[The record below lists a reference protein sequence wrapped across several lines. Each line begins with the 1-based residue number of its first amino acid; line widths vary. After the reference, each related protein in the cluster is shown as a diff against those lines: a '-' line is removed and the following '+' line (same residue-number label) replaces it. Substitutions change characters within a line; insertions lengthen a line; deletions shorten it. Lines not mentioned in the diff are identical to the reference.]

1 MDGTTSHL
9 SMTSAA
15 DDIIVESSQE
25 HHQPPPNQ
33 QQQQQKEAV
42 CNLCC
47 KFLCILYILYLGGNV
62 VLIIW
67 NPAIGLIV
75 LASVIVILMVCVAC
89 GDSHNVRP
97 HQLPQHHGHSNNENG
112 GIADGLAAVGDGFAA
127 VGGVVA
133 SFGDSGG
140 GGGGGDGGGGVGG
153 CGGGGCGG

>member
-1 MDGTTSHL
+1 VDGTTSHL

-97 HQLPQHHGHSNNENG
+97 HQLPQHHGYSNNENG

-140 GGGGGDGGGGVGG
+140 GGGGCGG
-153 CGGGGCGG
+153 CGGGG

>member
-1 MDGTTSHL
+1 
-9 SMTSAA
+9 MTSAA

-25 HHQPPPNQ
+25 HHQPPPRQ
-33 QQQQQKEAV
+33 QQQQQKQEAV

-97 HQLPQHHGHSNNENG
+97 QLPQHHGYSNENG
-112 GIADGLAAVGDGFAA
+112 SIADGLAAVGDGFAA

-140 GGGGGDGGGGVGG
+140 GGGGGGGG